1 MKKKK
6 DAPFEKQKGC
16 GTPLSLPDGKIS
28 EWYTPDVGKVSRNS
42 QGESVAH
49 PPFTELGHGHCQ
61 NNTTAIEVDRQNG
74 TQVTVRCE
82 PTVEIDLDCNPDSA
96 KKPYVSRVSTKVG
109 PPL

>member
-49 PPFTELGHGHCQ
+49 PPGFKGAQQFFRLR
-61 NNTTAIEVDRQNG
+61 V
-74 TQVTVRCE
+74 
-82 PTVEIDLDCNPDSA
+82 PCN
-96 KKPYVSRVSTKVG
+96 K
-109 PPL
+109 